1 MDLKERNAWLEAHPA
16 PEGFDAITEG
26 AARVIFENKN
36 EVFYNPS
43 QEVNRDLSVLVLRQ
57 FSDQLRQERGEKF
70 DGITILEALS
80 ATGLRSIRYWKE
92 VPAIKSIVAND
103 IETAAVKNIRRNVE
117 FNGISDTKVIP
128 NQGDARAVMYQNP
141 KSYDVIDL
149 DPYGSGAEF
158 FDAAVQSI
166 NDGGLIC
173 VTCTDMQVL
182 CGNYPEV
189 CSYKYGALPLKGKPT
204 HEQAVRIVLASLER
218 SAARYQR
225 HIVPLISLSMDFY
238 VRMFVRVY
246 TRPEEAKRSMM
257 KLSHVYQCAGCG
269 SLHFQP
275 LGRCEGKGASVRYL
289 PAHGPPVNRACDE
302 CGRDFKVLGP
312 IWNKSLFDE
321 EFIHKA
327 MAELEKNSALFR
339 THKKVNGYLSVLSQE
354 LPDQPLF
361 YDLPAICK
369 VLHAQQP
376 PMSIF
381 KSAILN
387 ADRGYRISI
396 SHTAATAIKTD
407 APPSFLWDVLR
418 GWNKLHPVR
427 PPAPGSVAEAIL
439 EKEPSFEADFTERE
453 DAKTQKTKKPRFV
466 LNPPNW
472 GPGTR
477 RQINVKRAA
486 PEAEETERKEGEEEE
501 EDAGEKE
508 EGEGTT
514 APRHAKKKRQDD

>member
-1 MDLKERNAWLEAHPA
+1 MELEERTAWLEAHPT
-16 PEGFDAITEG
+16 PEGFEAITEG

-36 EVFYNPS
+36 EVFYNPA
-43 QEVNRDLSVLVLRQ
+43 QEVNRDLSVLVLRLFAEQ
-57 FSDQLRQERGEKF
+57 MRQERGEKF

-80 ATGLRSIRYWKE
+80 ATGLRSVRYWKE
-92 VPAIKSIVAND
+92 VPGIKSIVAND
-103 IETAAVKNIRRNVE
+103 IETAAVKNIRRNVH
-117 FNGISDTKVIP
+117 FNGISDTQIIP
-128 NQGDARAVMYQNP
+128 NQGDARAVMYQNQ
-141 KSYDVIDL
+141 KAYDVIDL

-246 TRPEEAKRSMM
+246 TRPEEAKRSML
-257 KLSHVYQCAGCG
+257 KLSHVYQCSGCG
-269 SLHFQP
+269 ALHFQP
-275 LGRCEGKGASVRYL
+275 LGRCEGKGASQRYL
-289 PAHGPPVNRACDE
+289 AASGPPVNRNCDD
-302 CGRDFKVLGP
+302 CGRDHKVLGP
-312 IWNKSLFDE
+312 IWNRSLYDD
-321 EFIHKA
+321 EFIKKA
-327 MAELEKNSALFR
+327 MEELEKNSALFK

-376 PMSIF
+376 AMSVF

-387 ADRGYRISI
+387 ANRGYRISI
-396 SHTAATAIKTD
+396 SHTVATAIKTD
-407 APPSFLWDVLR
+407 APASFLWDILR

-427 PPAPGSVAEAIL
+427 PPPPGSVAAAIL

-453 DAKTQKTKKPRFV
+453 DAKPEKSKKPRFV
-466 LNPPNW
+466 HNPPNW

-486 PEAEETERKEGEEEE
+486 PEAETTKEGEEE
-501 EDAGEKE
+501 AQAEKE
-508 EGEGTT
+508 T
-514 APRHAKKKRQDD
+514 AQPQAKKKRQDSEETAQP